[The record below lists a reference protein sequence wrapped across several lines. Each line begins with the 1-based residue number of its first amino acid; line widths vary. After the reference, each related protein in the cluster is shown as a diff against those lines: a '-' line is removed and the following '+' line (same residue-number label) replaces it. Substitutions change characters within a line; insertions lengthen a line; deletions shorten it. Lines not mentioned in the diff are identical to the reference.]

1 MILLNVSFYTLGC
14 KVNQFET
21 DAMMQ
26 LFEERGY
33 KVMEPCE
40 ETDVFIV
47 NSCTVTAASD
57 KKTRNLVKRAKKLN
71 RESVVVMAG
80 CYAQGRQEE
89 LKEDDN
95 IDIVIG
101 TKHKDGVVDFV
112 AEYFESNHHLY
123 KVDEFKPREEY
134 EEMTISHTS
143 ERTRVTVKIQDGC
156 RQFCTYCIIP
166 FVRGP
171 VRSREINDITDEIV
185 KLHSNGYKEVVFNGI
200 HMTSYGTDLEDTKL
214 EDLVDAINKLG
225 LDDMRFRF
233 GSLEPGIINR
243 EFMEKLVEG
252 SFCDHFHL
260 SLQSGSDTVLERM
273 NRRYDTEEYSEKV
286 ELIREYMPEVGITTD
301 IIVGFPGETQEEFEE
316 TCRFVENIRF
326 SKVHVFP
333 FSPRKG
339 TKAYDMDDKVS
350 NQVKK
355 ERARTL
361 AEICEKTA
369 EDFYSDFI
377 GKELDVL
384 YESMKD
390 SGEYVGHSSNY
401 LTVLSKSALDL
412 HNSRKKV
419 KISYSNNSFLYTEEV

>member
-26 LFEERGY
+26 LFEDKGY
-33 KVMEPCE
+33 KVIEPSE

-71 RESVVVMAG
+71 GESVVVMAG

-89 LKEDDN
+89 LKEDEN
-95 IDIVIG
+95 IDIVLG
-101 TKHKDGVVDFV
+101 TKHKDSVVDFV
-112 AEYFESNHHLY
+112 AEYFESSHHLY
-123 KVDEFKPREEY
+123 KVEKFKPNEKY
-134 EEMTISHTS
+134 EEMSIDHTS

-166 FVRGP
+166 YVRGP
-171 VRSREINDITDEIV
+171 VRSRKIDDITEEIL
-185 KLHSNGYKEVVFNGI
+185 KLHENGYKEIVFNGI
-200 HMTSYGTDLEDTKL
+200 HMTSYGRDFDDTGL
-214 EDLVDAINKLG
+214 EDLVEAINKLG
-225 LDDMRFRF
+225 LDDIRYRF
-233 GSLEPGIINR
+233 GSLEPGIISR
-243 EFMEKLVEG
+243 KFMEKLLEG

-273 NRRYDTEEYSEKV
+273 NRRYDAAEFREKV
-286 ELIREYMPEVGITTD
+286 ELIREYMPDVGITTD
-301 IIVGFPGETQEEFEE
+301 IIVGFPGETNEEFEE
-316 TCRFVENIRF
+316 TCRFVEDIGF

-339 TKAYDMDDKVS
+339 TKAYDMGYKIP
-350 NQVKK
+350 NKVKK
-355 ERARTL
+355 ERAKIL
-361 AEICEKTA
+361 AEICKKTT
-369 EDFYSDFI
+369 EDFCSGFI
-377 GKELDVL
+377 GKKLDVL
-384 YESMKD
+384 YESLRD

-401 LTVLSKSALDL
+401 LSILTRSSLNL
-412 HNSRKKV
+412 HNSRKNV
-419 KISYSNNSFLYTEEV
+419 RISYSDNSFLYTEEV